1 MTAEE
6 AINIMVNV
14 GSSETEDAQKRKYD
28 TNISTVQ
35 AADAVVTSNDYFLKG
50 ITTTMTVEKYV
61 SGGRKM
67 VYMTVYPRAD
77 MDVDYVAITGIKFYN
92 FYPL

>member
-1 MTAEE
+1 
-6 AINIMVNV
+6 MVNV
-14 GSSETEDAQKRKYD
+14 GSSETKEQQREYD

-35 AADAVVTSNDYFLKG
+35 AADAVVAYNDYFLKG
-50 ITTTMTVEKYV
+50 ITTTMTVNKYV